1 MLTRPARSSARV
13 PAVTRARRVA
23 SSRRMCATHTHR
35 AYGRAR
41 TWNPRTHRS
50 ISFSSLFF
58 TPNPVPG
65 SRHTRVSFWMWW
77 RYKNKGCRNINLS
90 WSVRHVLIGWKF
102 VIFHFFF
109 FFFILEGGMWQDVT
123 ATKNGPFHVSIYI
136 VRAVVTVKVI
146 KHAER
151 MQFSLYDGAVYLY
164 SVRVTIKCV
173 EIENNISF
181 VIYLLRC

>member
-1 MLTRPARSSARV
+1 
-13 PAVTRARRVA
+13 
-23 SSRRMCATHTHR
+23 
-35 AYGRAR
+35 
-41 TWNPRTHRS
+41 
-50 ISFSSLFF
+50 
-58 TPNPVPG
+58 
-65 SRHTRVSFWMWW
+65 
-77 RYKNKGCRNINLS
+77 
-90 WSVRHVLIGWKF
+90 
-102 VIFHFFF
+102 
-109 FFFILEGGMWQDVT
+109 MWQDVT

-136 VRAVVTVKVI
+136 VRAVVTVEVI